1 MSNSTVQIL
10 ARVLRVLLIFAL
22 LLNVLALLLVPASV
36 MVNAENL
43 FGGAGTFLHDL
54 FHPEADDVTA
64 AGVSAIFLSWV
75 WIWGEGAN
83 ALIALFLVI
92 CGICTA
98 LILLQGL
105 RVLGTILQG
114 APFSTQNAVSLR
126 RAAVCSFC
134 IAGAAL
140 LRTIWGL
147 WFYQSL
153 RPLATYNALFVPIF
167 TMFGLLCLVMSAL
180 FRQATE
186 MKAENDLTILEE
198 AHAMVRTAAQ
208 KIADVLIFL
217 CGFLIFCDILLLPL
231 TPALA
236 YFRFQN
242 PASMRFDHLLAVF
255 AYDFDDGVG
264 NLLEIIL
271 KESWKSPETAV
282 LALFLLLA
290 GICGAVILVQGIRLL
305 ASVADGTPF
314 SPKNAVYLQ
323 RAAAGCFVIAAG
335 ALGRTAFT
343 LCRDGAAA
351 LLSYTALFIPLFTM
365 AGLLCLVMAGL
376 FHRAAEMKAEN
387 DLTI

>member
-1 MSNSTVQIL
+1 
-10 ARVLRVLLIFAL
+10 
-22 LLNVLALLLVPASV
+22 
-36 MVNAENL
+36 
-43 FGGAGTFLHDL
+43 
-54 FHPEADDVTA
+54 
-64 AGVSAIFLSWV
+64 
-75 WIWGEGAN
+75 
-83 ALIALFLVI
+83 
-92 CGICTA
+92 
-98 LILLQGL
+98 
-105 RVLGTILQG
+105 
-114 APFSTQNAVSLR
+114 
-126 RAAVCSFC
+126 
-134 IAGAAL
+134 
-140 LRTIWGL
+140 
-147 WFYQSL
+147 
-153 RPLATYNALFVPIF
+153 
-167 TMFGLLCLVMSAL
+167 
-180 FRQATE
+180 
-186 MKAENDLTILEE
+186 
-198 AHAMVRTAAQ
+198 MVRTAVQ

-271 KESWKSPETAV
+271 KEAWKSPETAV

-314 SPKNAVYLQ
+314 S
-323 RAAAGCFVIAAG
+323 
-335 ALGRTAFT
+335 

-376 FHRAAEMKAEN
+376 FHRAAEMKVEN

>member
-1 MSNSTVQIL
+1 
-10 ARVLRVLLIFAL
+10 
-22 LLNVLALLLVPASV
+22 
-36 MVNAENL
+36 
-43 FGGAGTFLHDL
+43 
-54 FHPEADDVTA
+54 
-64 AGVSAIFLSWV
+64 
-75 WIWGEGAN
+75 
-83 ALIALFLVI
+83 
-92 CGICTA
+92 
-98 LILLQGL
+98 
-105 RVLGTILQG
+105 
-114 APFSTQNAVSLR
+114 
-126 RAAVCSFC
+126 
-134 IAGAAL
+134 
-140 LRTIWGL
+140 
-147 WFYQSL
+147 
-153 RPLATYNALFVPIF
+153 
-167 TMFGLLCLVMSAL
+167 
-180 FRQATE
+180 
-186 MKAENDLTILEE
+186 
-198 AHAMVRTAAQ
+198 MVRTAVQ

-282 LALFLLLA
+282 
-290 GICGAVILVQGIRLL
+290 LVQGIRLL

-376 FHRAAEMKAEN
+376 FPRAAEMKAEN
-387 DLTI
+387 ALTI

>member
-1 MSNSTVQIL
+1 
-10 ARVLRVLLIFAL
+10 
-22 LLNVLALLLVPASV
+22 
-36 MVNAENL
+36 
-43 FGGAGTFLHDL
+43 
-54 FHPEADDVTA
+54 
-64 AGVSAIFLSWV
+64 
-75 WIWGEGAN
+75 
-83 ALIALFLVI
+83 
-92 CGICTA
+92 
-98 LILLQGL
+98 
-105 RVLGTILQG
+105 
-114 APFSTQNAVSLR
+114 
-126 RAAVCSFC
+126 
-134 IAGAAL
+134 
-140 LRTIWGL
+140 
-147 WFYQSL
+147 
-153 RPLATYNALFVPIF
+153 
-167 TMFGLLCLVMSAL
+167 
-180 FRQATE
+180 
-186 MKAENDLTILEE
+186 
-198 AHAMVRTAAQ
+198 MVRTAVQ

-323 RAAAGCFVIAAG
+323 RAAAG

>member
-1 MSNSTVQIL
+1 
-10 ARVLRVLLIFAL
+10 
-22 LLNVLALLLVPASV
+22 
-36 MVNAENL
+36 
-43 FGGAGTFLHDL
+43 
-54 FHPEADDVTA
+54 
-64 AGVSAIFLSWV
+64 
-75 WIWGEGAN
+75 
-83 ALIALFLVI
+83 
-92 CGICTA
+92 
-98 LILLQGL
+98 
-105 RVLGTILQG
+105 
-114 APFSTQNAVSLR
+114 
-126 RAAVCSFC
+126 
-134 IAGAAL
+134 
-140 LRTIWGL
+140 
-147 WFYQSL
+147 
-153 RPLATYNALFVPIF
+153 
-167 TMFGLLCLVMSAL
+167 
-180 FRQATE
+180 
-186 MKAENDLTILEE
+186 
-198 AHAMVRTAAQ
+198 MVRTAAQ

-305 ASVADGTPF
+305 ASVADGTCH
-314 SPKNAVYLQ
+314 KLLKQEHRIQ

-376 FHRAAEMKAEN
+376 FHRAAEMKAGN

>member
-1 MSNSTVQIL
+1 
-10 ARVLRVLLIFAL
+10 
-22 LLNVLALLLVPASV
+22 
-36 MVNAENL
+36 
-43 FGGAGTFLHDL
+43 
-54 FHPEADDVTA
+54 
-64 AGVSAIFLSWV
+64 
-75 WIWGEGAN
+75 
-83 ALIALFLVI
+83 
-92 CGICTA
+92 
-98 LILLQGL
+98 
-105 RVLGTILQG
+105 
-114 APFSTQNAVSLR
+114 
-126 RAAVCSFC
+126 
-134 IAGAAL
+134 
-140 LRTIWGL
+140 
-147 WFYQSL
+147 
-153 RPLATYNALFVPIF
+153 
-167 TMFGLLCLVMSAL
+167 
-180 FRQATE
+180 
-186 MKAENDLTILEE
+186 
-198 AHAMVRTAAQ
+198 MVRTAAQ

-271 KESWKSPETAV
+271 KEAWKSPETAV

-335 ALGRTAFT
+335 ALGRTA
-343 LCRDGAAA
+343 

>member
-1 MSNSTVQIL
+1 
-10 ARVLRVLLIFAL
+10 
-22 LLNVLALLLVPASV
+22 
-36 MVNAENL
+36 
-43 FGGAGTFLHDL
+43 
-54 FHPEADDVTA
+54 
-64 AGVSAIFLSWV
+64 
-75 WIWGEGAN
+75 
-83 ALIALFLVI
+83 
-92 CGICTA
+92 
-98 LILLQGL
+98 
-105 RVLGTILQG
+105 
-114 APFSTQNAVSLR
+114 
-126 RAAVCSFC
+126 
-134 IAGAAL
+134 
-140 LRTIWGL
+140 
-147 WFYQSL
+147 
-153 RPLATYNALFVPIF
+153 
-167 TMFGLLCLVMSAL
+167 
-180 FRQATE
+180 
-186 MKAENDLTILEE
+186 
-198 AHAMVRTAAQ
+198 MVRTAAQ

-264 NLLEIIL
+264 TLLEIIL

-343 LCRDGAAA
+343 LCRDGAACK
-351 LLSYTALFIPLFTM
+351 YVFLFNSF
-365 AGLLCLVMAGL
+365 
-376 FHRAAEMKAEN
+376 RAALPPATSVPSPSTRISQTDPVDVHTSSK
-387 DLTI
+387 

>member
-1 MSNSTVQIL
+1 
-10 ARVLRVLLIFAL
+10 
-22 LLNVLALLLVPASV
+22 
-36 MVNAENL
+36 
-43 FGGAGTFLHDL
+43 
-54 FHPEADDVTA
+54 
-64 AGVSAIFLSWV
+64 
-75 WIWGEGAN
+75 
-83 ALIALFLVI
+83 
-92 CGICTA
+92 
-98 LILLQGL
+98 
-105 RVLGTILQG
+105 
-114 APFSTQNAVSLR
+114 
-126 RAAVCSFC
+126 
-134 IAGAAL
+134 
-140 LRTIWGL
+140 
-147 WFYQSL
+147 
-153 RPLATYNALFVPIF
+153 
-167 TMFGLLCLVMSAL
+167 
-180 FRQATE
+180 
-186 MKAENDLTILEE
+186 
-198 AHAMVRTAAQ
+198 MVRTAAQ

-335 ALGRTAFT
+335 RPGGRTAFT

>member
-1 MSNSTVQIL
+1 
-10 ARVLRVLLIFAL
+10 
-22 LLNVLALLLVPASV
+22 
-36 MVNAENL
+36 
-43 FGGAGTFLHDL
+43 
-54 FHPEADDVTA
+54 
-64 AGVSAIFLSWV
+64 
-75 WIWGEGAN
+75 
-83 ALIALFLVI
+83 
-92 CGICTA
+92 
-98 LILLQGL
+98 
-105 RVLGTILQG
+105 
-114 APFSTQNAVSLR
+114 
-126 RAAVCSFC
+126 
-134 IAGAAL
+134 
-140 LRTIWGL
+140 
-147 WFYQSL
+147 
-153 RPLATYNALFVPIF
+153 
-167 TMFGLLCLVMSAL
+167 
-180 FRQATE
+180 
-186 MKAENDLTILEE
+186 
-198 AHAMVRTAAQ
+198 MVRTAAQ

-255 AYDFDDGVG
+255 
-264 NLLEIIL
+264 
-271 KESWKSPETAV
+271 
-282 LALFLLLA
+282 
-290 GICGAVILVQGIRLL
+290 LVQGIRLL